1 MNRSQHVC
9 PACGYCQ
16 QGRLALSG
24 PPKRGNIK
32 ESIRRLL
39 KACGPQGLTVE
50 DLTKLTHVGHQ
61 SVSARVHELER
72 AGELRC
78 VDARA
83 TSSGTPARAFVLR
96 EPPEGLER

>member
-1 MNRSQHVC
+1 MNRTGWKCH
-9 PACGYCQ
+9 ACGCAQ
-16 QGRLALSG
+16 QGTLALASR
-24 PPKRGNIK
+24 PKRGAIK

-39 KACGPQGLTVE
+39 RQCGPQGLTVE

-61 SVSARVHELER
+61 SVSARVHELDR

-96 EPPEGLER
+96 EPAQGLER